1 MNEQH
6 YIIDIDEQRMPYN
19 TYMVLPLDVLTK
31 IASVISSEI
40 LKGLVD
46 DNGMD
51 KVILHVNLDR
61 QKIIQIK
68 DLASPM
74 KKRLEVVHK

>member
-31 IASVISSEI
+31 IASVISTEI

-46 DNGMD
+46 DNGIGIGNVKTTFD
-51 KVILHVNLDR
+51 Y
-61 QKIIQIK
+61 
-68 DLASPM
+68 SG
-74 KKRLEVVHK
+74 